1 MQKPADGKQKKC
13 IWPWIISIVLGA
25 AIGYGGVKAYFMLR
39 AAHTTVTQMMKPP
52 FNGQRFVRILAL
64 GEDNTHKSSATGRGL
79 SDTILV
85 VAVDMDKKT
94 VRGLSV
100 PRDTMIEI
108 PGHGTSK
115 INAAYSIGGP
125 ELAVNAVQGV
135 LGVKV
140 DYYMQTDIAGL
151 KNIVDLLGGVGIDVE
166 KNMHYTDRRG
176 GLYINLRKGYRHLN
190 GDQALQYVRFRH
202 DKLGDIT
209 RIQRQQKFLRA
220 IARHMLE
227 PKNLVHAPAVVGE
240 IYEKGYVKTNLNLKD
255 LKALVELARDIPP
268 DKMEMEMAAGAP
280 QNIDGASYWVIDTAK
295 TSEQVAKLL
304 LPGGG
309 NLAPSVEVLNGSGTA
324 GLAKQV
330 ADQLQ
335 TLGYRVI
342 STGNASGFNYERSQI
357 NARAGMEDK
366 AREIAPLVGNAE
378 VKTAADSE
386 STSASADIT
395 VIIGKNYKQ

>member
-1 MQKPADGKQKKC
+1 MQKPADGKQKRR

-25 AIGYGGVKAYFMLR
+25 AIGYGGARGLLMLR
-39 AAHTTVTQMMKPP
+39 AAHTSVTQMMKPP
-52 FNGQRFVRILAL
+52 FNGQKFVRILAL

-108 PGHGTSK
+108 PGHGTRK

-125 ELAVNAVQGV
+125 ELAVNTVQGV
-135 LGVKV
+135 LGVKI

-151 KNIVDLLGGVGIDVE
+151 KNIVDLIGGVGIDVE

-227 PKNLVHAPAVVGE
+227 PRNLVHAPAVVGE

-255 LKALVELARDIPP
+255 LKALIELARDIPP
-268 DKMEMEMAAGAP
+268 DKMEMEMASGAP
-280 QNIDGASYWVIDTAK
+280 QNIDGASYWVIDTIK

-330 ADQLQ
+330 SDQLQ

-342 STGNASGFNYERSQI
+342 STGNANGFNYERSQI
-357 NARAGMEDK
+357 TARAGMEDK
-366 AREIAPLVGNAE
+366 AREIAPLIGNAE

-386 STSASADIT
+386 STSGSADIT